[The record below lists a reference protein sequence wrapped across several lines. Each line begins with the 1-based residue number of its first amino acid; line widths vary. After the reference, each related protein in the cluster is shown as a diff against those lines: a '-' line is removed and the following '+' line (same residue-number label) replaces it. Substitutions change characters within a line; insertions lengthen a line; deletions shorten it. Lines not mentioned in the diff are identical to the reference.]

1 MTGTVKINSASELKV
16 YKKAYQLAMEIFMV
30 SKTWPADEKYS
41 LTNQIRRS
49 SRSVCGNLDEVWA
62 KRRYKAHFISKLT
75 DVDGENSET
84 ATWLRFAKDCG
95 YLSPEEYIELANK
108 CIEFGKMV
116 GSMLMRPEPFL
127 LRL

>member
-30 SKTWPADEKYS
+30 SKTWPAEEKYS

-84 ATWLRFAKDCG
+84 AT
-95 YLSPEEYIELANK
+95 
-108 CIEFGKMV
+108 
-116 GSMLMRPEPFL
+116 
-127 LRL
+127 